1 MKNVLSKKALTGAI
15 ALAIAIP
22 GISYASSTSDAEV
35 EVNVNKE
42 VVESGE
48 TEIRSLLQSF
58 KNGELTEDEV
68 VEKLREQKRFF
79 FHKGNHHFE
88 EIDEE
93 TKQKLEAI
101 KDQMEAGELTK
112 EEAREQIEE
121 LGIKRPHP
129 KGFKKPMLD
138 NLTEEQRTALEDI
151 HEKVKSGELTKEE
164 ARAEMEAL
172 GLDFFHRDR
181 PQESTEEETAE
192 DTDSSV

>member
-35 EVNVNKE
+35 EANVNEE

-58 KNGELTEDEV
+58 KDGELTEDEV

-101 KDQMEAGELTK
+101 KEQVEAGELTK

-121 LGIKRPHP
+121 LGIKHPHP
-129 KGFKKPMLD
+129 KGFKPMLD

-172 GLDFFHRDR
+172 GLDFFPRDR

-192 DTDSSV
+192 ETDSSV